1 MKFKG
6 NTRSVGETVIG
17 AEALAIG
24 GESLVRQ
31 QRLSQKKRELA
42 AFPPGNFCGTQRKI
56 CGAQRKNLMVPQ
68 QSKSNLPNL
77 LF

>member
-6 NTRSVGETVIG
+6 IIRNVGETVIG

-24 GESLVRQ
+24 GEALVRQ
-31 QRLSQKKRELA
+31 QASSRKSGSSLL
-42 AFPPGNFCGTQRKI
+42 FPPGNFCGTQRKL